1 MARKEL
7 FNAIESAE
15 FAPKFVSNSHAV
27 LKASGAR
34 RGLVSLYDSNN
45 WEFPSWNRSSE
56 RSWKAA
62 RKVQYKAA

>member
-7 FNAIESAE
+7 VSALE
-15 FAPKFVSNSHAV
+15 TAPKFVSNSRAV

-45 WEFPSWNRSSE
+45 WEFPAWNRSSE
-56 RSWKAA
+56 RSWKVA
-62 RKVQYKAA
+62 RKVQYK